1 MSEDVL
7 GPTAQIVS
15 AHVTKNPVPVE
26 DLPALIREVYKTLST
41 VGEVAAPVGV
51 PKPAVPV
58 TKSVFPDYIV
68 CLEDGKQMTMLKRHL
83 MTEHNMTI
91 DQYRAKWSLPSN
103 YPMVAP
109 NYAETRSN
117 LAKKMGLG
125 RDRTVTPPAKKP
137 TRKNGGKKAAGKSLS
152 DGHLHRNWF
161 HSVVAYACDKRP
173 DPPDPGVPF

>member
-7 GPTAQIVS
+7 GLTAQIVS

-41 VGEVAAPVGV
+41 VGEAVGPVGA

-58 TKSVFPDYIV
+58 TKSVFADYIV

-83 MTEHNMTI
+83 MTEHNMTV
-91 DQYRAKWSLPSN
+91 DQYRAKWGLPSN

-109 NYAETRSN
+109 NYAETRST

-125 RDRTVTPPAKKP
+125 RSRTTPPKKP
-137 TRKNGGKKAAGKSLS
+137 ARKM
-152 DGHLHRNWF
+152 
-161 HSVVAYACDKRP
+161 VAKR
-173 DPPDPGVPF
+173 GARG